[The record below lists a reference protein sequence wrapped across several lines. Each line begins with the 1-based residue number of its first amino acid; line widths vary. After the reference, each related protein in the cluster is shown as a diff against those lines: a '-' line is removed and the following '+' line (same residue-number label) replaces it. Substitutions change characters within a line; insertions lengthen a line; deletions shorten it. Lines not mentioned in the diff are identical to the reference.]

1 MKYKFL
7 IAIFSLAMGVNA
19 NAVAGDAAA
28 GEGKAA
34 ACAACHMPDGNSVVP
49 DFPKLAGQHEGYIVK
64 QLSDFKSMKRK
75 NDIMFGM
82 AAALSEE
89 DMADI
94 GAFYAKQTAAPGAA
108 MDESKLALG
117 KAIYEGGNSAT
128 HVPACMGCH
137 APNGVGNPAAKYPA
151 LAGQHVQYTMAQLQ
165 AFQAGTRDNDPNK
178 MMREVAAHMSAAE
191 IEAVANYIATLKQ

>member
-7 IAIFSLAMGVNA
+7 IAVFSLVMGVNA
-19 NAVAGDAAA
+19 SAVAGDAAA

-49 DFPKLAGQHEGYIVK
+49 EFPKLAGQHEGYLVK
-64 QLSDFKSMKRK
+64 QLSEFKSMKRK

-94 GAFYAKQTAAPGAA
+94 GAYFAKQTAAPGAA
-108 MDESKLALG
+108 TDESKLALG
-117 KAIYEGGNSAT
+117 KAIYEGGNAGT

-137 APNGVGNPAAKYPA
+137 GPTGAGNAPANYPA
-151 LAGQHVQYTMAQLQ
+151 LAGQHVQYTLTQLKN
-165 AFQAGTRDNDPNK
+165 FQSGARDNDPNK
-178 MMREVAAHMSAAE
+178 MMRLVAEHMSDAE
-191 IEAVANYIATLKQ
+191 MEAVANYIATLK